1 MPTSPNQVNGIRG
14 LTATTPGKLRL
25 GMGLVFLLAIG
36 FAIAGYLGV
45 TGARSSLN
53 TIARDAV
60 PSIVTAQTVRV
71 KLLEMDALAT
81 QEFLAGGADSGA
93 QARIKYEAVRR
104 QLGEQLTVASKNIS
118 FGKDEQAPI
127 EKLMENVQ
135 IYTGMVES
143 ARVNNR
149 QGYPVGAAYLRMAS
163 IMLHDQM
170 LPLTQ
175 SIDQLNVKQLEDE
188 YAGFKSGSFM
198 RIAMF
203 GGAGLALLM
212 VLGYMQMFLSRNM
225 RRTFNLPL
233 MAASAIVVAVTG
245 YSVVSM
251 TMMSN
256 NLASAKEVSFVSSYN
271 WLTARGTAYDTKTDQ
286 SLYLIALGAGAK
298 YEASMKDKVA
308 KLAPVDVTQQMID
321 AAMRDD
327 APFKGLFADEISS
340 KAVSSE
346 ERRQAV
352 AAVTALRNYLEQDS
366 RIRTFDKSGR
376 RAEAVSLALGNGTQ
390 EAQKAFD
397 TFTEVLSANLKK
409 ATQDFDASVARA
421 EGNMSFLDLGFII
434 ISLLVMALTYLGL
447 TPRINEYRV

>member
-1 MPTSPNQVNGIRG
+1 MPTSPNQGKARGI
-14 LTATTPGKLRL
+14 TATTPGKLRL

-36 FAIAGYLGV
+36 FAIAGYFGV

-81 QEFLAGGADSGA
+81 QEFLAGGAESGA
-93 QARIKYEAVRR
+93 QARIKYESVRR
-104 QLGEQLTVASKNIS
+104 ELGEQLTIASKNIS
-118 FGKDEQAPI
+118 FGKDEQSSI

-143 ARVNNR
+143 ARTNNR
-149 QGYPVGAAYLRMAS
+149 LGYPVGAAYLRMAS
-163 IMLHDQM
+163 VMLHGTM

-188 YAGFKSGSFM
+188 YAAFKSGAFM
-198 RIAMF
+198 RIALF
-203 GGAGLALLM
+203 GGAGLALLV
-212 VLGYMQMFLSRNM
+212 VLGYMQMFLSKNM

-233 MAASAIVVAVTG
+233 MAASAVVIAVTG

-251 TMMSN
+251 SMMSS
-256 NLASAKEVSFVSSYN
+256 NLASAKEASFVSAYN

-298 YEASMKDKVA
+298 YETSMKEKVA
-308 KLAPVDVTQQMID
+308 ILAPVDLTQQMID
-321 AAMRDD
+321 ASIRGN
-327 APFKGLFADEISS
+327 APFKGLFADEIAT
-340 KAVSSE
+340 KAVGTQD
-346 ERRQAV
+346 RQNAV
-352 AAVTALRNYLEQDS
+352 AALTALRNYLEQDS

-390 EAQKAFD
+390 EAEGAFNA
-397 TFTEVLSANLKK
+397 FTEVLTANLET
-409 ATQDFDASVARA
+409 ASRDFEASISSA
-421 EGNMSFLDLGFII
+421 EGNMRFLDLGFII
-434 ISLLVMALTYLGL
+434 VSLLVMALTYLGL

>member
-1 MPTSPNQVNGIRG
+1 MPTSPNKTSGIRG
-14 LTATTPGKLRL
+14 LTATTPGKMRL

-81 QEFLAGGADSGA
+81 QEFLAGGADSGS

-104 QLGEQLTVASKNIS
+104 ELGEQLTIASKNIS
-118 FGKDEQAPI
+118 FGKDEQSPI

-163 IMLHDQM
+163 IMLHNEM

-188 YAGFKSGSFM
+188 YAGFKQGAFM

-203 GGAGLALLM
+203 GGAGLALLV

-256 NLASAKEVSFVSSYN
+256 NLASAKEVSFVSAYN

-298 YEASMKDKVA
+298 YETSMKEKVA
-308 KLAPVDVTQQMID
+308 KLAPADLTQQMID
-321 AAMRDD
+321 AALRGD
-327 APFKGLFADEISS
+327 ASFKGLFADEIAAKPLGSD
-340 KAVSSE
+340 

-352 AAVTALRNYLEQDS
+352 QALTALRTYLEQDS

-376 RAEAVSLALGNGTQ
+376 RAEAVNLALGNGTQ
-390 EAQKAFD
+390 EAQGAFD
-397 TFTEVLSANLKK
+397 AFTEVLAANLEK
-409 ATQDFDASVARA
+409 ATQDFDLSVARA
-421 EGNMSFLDLGFII
+421 EGNMRFLDLGFII